1 MELAI
6 DTVGMTS
13 SVAVSDRGTPVAEIT
28 WPSGRRHTPALI
40 PMIDAVVRA
49 ADIDRAN
56 LSAIAV
62 DTGPGAYGGIRAGMA
77 TAGALA
83 VVLGV
88 PAIGVG
94 RLEIEAYPHAAA
106 ARGAV
111 IAAVHRAGRGQ
122 WALALYR
129 GIGDGWREELP
140 PALCSR
146 SELVEKLRARS
157 DAGLLCGEADQ
168 LGDAALAQ
176 LRVCHDIPATSD
188 AWTMPSDAWTMVAGA
203 ANRRRAAVLGE
214 IAWRRMQA
222 APDPSRAFHPDQLEP
237 IYLRPPAI
245 GPQPPVTD
253 DD

>member
-1 MELAI
+1 
-6 DTVGMTS
+6 
-13 SVAVSDRGTPVAEIT
+13 
-28 WPSGRRHTPALI
+28 
-40 PMIDAVVRA
+40 
-49 ADIDRAN
+49 
-56 LSAIAV
+56 
-62 DTGPGAYGGIRAGMA
+62 MA

-83 VVLGV
+83 VVMGV

-111 IAAVHRAGRGQ
+111 IAAVHKAGRGQ

-129 GIGDGWREELP
+129 GAGQWREELP
-140 PALCSR
+140 PTLCSR
-146 SELVEKLRARS
+146 SELVDKLRALS
-157 DAGLLCGEADQ
+157 AVGVLCGEADQ
-168 LGDAALAQ
+168 LGEAALDQ
-176 LRVCHDIPATSD
+176 LGVCHGTPSTSE
-188 AWTMPSDAWTMVAGA
+188 ARTVAADVWVIAKGA
-203 ANRRRAAVLGE
+203 ANVRRAAVLGE

>member
-13 SVAVSDRGTPVAEIT
+13 SVAVSDHGAPVAEIT

-40 PMIDAVVRA
+40 PTIDAVVRA
-49 ADIDRAN
+49 ASIERTE
-56 LSAIAV
+56 LTAIAV

-77 TAGALA
+77 TTGALA
-83 VVLGV
+83 VVMGI

-106 ARGAV
+106 AGGAI

-122 WALALYR
+122 WALALYH
-129 GIGDGWREELP
+129 GLGDDWQEDLP
-140 PALCSR
+140 PSLCTR
-146 SELVEKLRARS
+146 AELVDKLCALS
-157 DAGLLCGEADQ
+157 DGGLLCGEVGL

-176 LRVCHDIPATSD
+176 LGVPRDTRSTPNS
-188 AWTMPSDAWTMVAGA
+188 WTMVAGA
-203 ANRRRAAVLGE
+203 ANVRRAAVLGE
-214 IAWRRMQA
+214 IAWTRLQRE
-222 APDPSRAFHPDQLEP
+222 PDPASALHPGKLEP

-245 GPQPPVTD
+245 GPQPPVID

>member
-13 SVAVSDRGTPVAEIT
+13 SVAVSDEGAPLAEIT

-49 ADIDRAN
+49 ADIDRTD
-56 LSAIAV
+56 LTAIAV
-62 DTGPGAYGGIRAGMA
+62 DVGPGAYGGIRAGMA

-83 VVLGV
+83 VVMGV
-88 PAIGVG
+88 PAIGVS

-106 ARGAV
+106 ARGAT

-122 WALALYR
+122 WALALYT
-129 GIGDGWREELP
+129 GAGDDWREALP
-140 PALCSR
+140 PSICSR
-146 SELVEKLRARS
+146 TELVDKLRALS
-157 DAGLLCGEADQ
+157 GAGLLCGEADQ
-168 LGDAALAQ
+168 LGDGALSQ
-176 LRVCHDIPATSD
+176 LGARHNAVASPD
-188 AWTMPSDAWTMVAGA
+188 AWAIVTGA
-203 ANRRRAAVLGE
+203 ANGRRALVLGE
-214 IAWRRMQA
+214 IAWRRLQGA
-222 APDPSRAFHPDQLEP
+222 SDPARAFSPDQLAP

-245 GPQPPVTD
+245 GPQPPVID

>member
-6 DTVGMTS
+6 DSVGMTS
-13 SVAVSDRGTPVAEIT
+13 SVAISDHGRALAEIT
-28 WPSGRRHTPALI
+28 WPTGRRHTPALI
-40 PMIDAVVRA
+40 PMIDAIVRA
-49 ADIDRAN
+49 AQIDRSA
-56 LSAIAV
+56 LQAIAV

-83 VVLGV
+83 LVLGL
-88 PAIGVG
+88 PAVGVG

-106 ARGAV
+106 SSGAP

-129 GIGDGWREELP
+129 GAGHRWREELP

-146 SELVEKLRARS
+146 SELVDKLRALP
-157 DAGLLCGEADQ
+157 DAGLLCGEAEL

-176 LRVCHDIPATSD
+176 LAACDDAQPAPD
-188 AWTMPSDAWTMVAGA
+188 AWTVVAGA
-203 ANRRRAAVLGE
+203 ANLRRAAVLGE
-214 IAWRRMQA
+214 IAWQRLQT
-222 APDPSRAFHPDQLEP
+222 APEPSRTFHPAQLEP

-245 GPQPPVTD
+245 GPQPPVSD
-253 DD
+253 DE